1 MEWYHDFP
9 RFLKLFK
16 EHGEAMDET
25 AFYFRTDTEESEHF
39 IGFIADYEKQYWI
52 GYCDVPDGC
61 EFETAEALFDAKV
74 FDGRSLRERWEE
86 VVICQINGFSEKSW
100 AEYNLLFYENE

>member
-16 EHGEAMDET
+16 EHGAAMNET
-25 AFYFRTDTEESEHF
+25 AFYFQTDAEENVHY
-39 IGFIADYEKQYWI
+39 IGFIARYEKPYWI

-61 EFETAEALFDAKV
+61 EFETAEALFEAEV
-74 FDGRSLRERWEE
+74 FDGRSLKERWAE
-86 VVICQINGFSEKSW
+86 VIIDRINCVSVESW
-100 AEYNLLFYENE
+100 TEYALPFYENN